1 METGWGRRRTVMRL
15 GGCREGGLD
24 SYSLLQNSSAGA
36 VAGAPHTDPPSPPS
50 KYNKT
55 GKASGGRASSREQA

>member
-1 METGWGRRRTVMRL
+1 MRL